1 VKAELGGATI
11 ANGAAL
17 SSVIDVTSLQLVGI
31 IIPASWTTAN
41 LTFSGSPD
49 NVTFSDVYDDGGT
62 ELKATVIAGAYVA
75 LRNDFQCAL
84 SGLRYLK
91 IRSGTTGTPV
101 NQGGA
106 RTLALVTTQ
115 RED

>member
-1 VKAELGGATI
+1 MKAELGGATI

-17 SSVIDVTSLQLVGI
+17 SSVVDVTSLQLHGI
-31 IIPASWTTAN
+31 IVPSSWTAAN
-41 LTFSGSPD
+41 LTFQGSPD

-75 LRNDFQCAL
+75 LRNDFQLAL
-84 SGLRYLK
+84 SAIRYLK

-101 NQGGA
+101 NQGAA
-106 RTLALVTTQ
+106 RTLTLITTQ

>member
-11 ANGAAL
+11 AINAAL
-17 SSVIDVTSLQLVGI
+17 SSVVDVTSLQLVGI
-31 IIPASWTTAN
+31 IVPSSWTAAN
-41 LTFSGSPD
+41 LTFSASPD
-49 NVTFSDVYDDGGT
+49 NVTFADVYDDGGT

-101 NQGGA
+101 NQAAA
-106 RTLALVTTQ
+106 RTLTLVTVA